1 MPEAVSA
8 LEDAIDAAAANR
20 FVNGDD
26 QTLAALRAEHF
37 DFRSEAGAAVL
48 VRAAATGPDDLAL
61 GLVAEGASTHAP
73 PSRDHYG
80 SPKPAIVAAAGR
92 GRARVV
98 RALIAAGA
106 LNGEDA
112 DLKNRAFL
120 AAVAS
125 LDEATLVEIL
135 AVHPDINARDGD
147 GRTAL
152 MALQRIDLT
161 PTDPTPD
168 DGARRVVV
176 ARRLLALGADA
187 TLRDR
192 SGATALHGVLDSE
205 LVRLLVKAGAPL
217 ETRDDTGSTPL
228 TSAETDEAALAL
240 LEAGADPRAVDDT
253 GRTAL
258 KTATEKKWVGALAFL
273 AAHGVKP

>member
-1 MPEAVSA
+1 
-8 LEDAIDAAAANR
+8 
-20 FVNGDD
+20 
-26 QTLAALRAEHF
+26 
-37 DFRSEAGAAVL
+37 
-48 VRAAATGPDDLAL
+48 
-61 GLVAEGASTHAP
+61 
-73 PSRDHYG
+73 
-80 SPKPAIVAAAGR
+80 
-92 GRARVV
+92 
-98 RALIAAGA
+98 
-106 LNGEDA
+106 
-112 DLKNRAFL
+112 
-120 AAVAS
+120 
-125 LDEATLVEIL
+125 
-135 AVHPDINARDGD
+135 
-147 GRTAL
+147 

-176 ARRLLALGADA
+176 ARRLLAQGADA